1 MPTSTVRRTVTAG
14 VVGAAALTVLAL
26 PATASADTPDSIA
39 GAADTGNAGPAL
51 ATQPALPLG
60 PALPALPA
68 LPGTPSEPGM
78 VIIKDRDGNVTVR
91 RLQPGEPI
99 GPGVPALPAQP
110 GAHFPGG
117 PVVTVPDGHAPSDTI
132 VIDPIR

>member
-1 MPTSTVRRTVTAG
+1 MPTFTVRRTVTAG

-26 PATASADTPDSIA
+26 PATAGADTPDSIA
-39 GAADTGNAGPAL
+39 GPADTGSAGPAL
-51 ATQPALPLG
+51 ATQPAVPLEPG
-60 PALPALPA
+60 LPA

-132 VIDPIR
+132 VIDPVR